1 MIPCYIGAI
10 PVQLKAVL
18 PGFTKGELGVFM
30 PKGSEDLLEYV
41 NEFLT
46 EEKNKGRIDELA
58 DKYIYQNTGSDQ
70 EMEQQ

>member
-1 MIPCYIGAI
+1 
-10 PVQLKAVL
+10 
-18 PGFTKGELGVFM
+18 M

>member
-10 PVQLKAVL
+10 LVQLKAVL
-18 PGFTKGELGVFM
+18 PGFTKGELGVLM

-46 EEKNKGRIDELA
+46 EERNKGRIDKLA